1 MTLHHGVTAS
11 KQLTSHP
18 PFKVPTSAQDFP
30 CSLYSC
36 QGPSTWLCIVNPI
49 LETSPPSNC
58 VLLGD
63 SQYLPR
69 GRCSVRLGMMVLNI
83 SVVALATE
91 TLRVLGKALDHCI
104 CAQKP
109 TDRQNLTQA
118 HPSVHG
124 LFPES
129 QKSSSGRRN
138 SLSGSL

>member
-1 MTLHHGVTAS
+1 MTLHRGVTAP

-18 PFKVPTSAQDFP
+18 LFKFPPLPKTSR
-30 CSLYSC
+30 SLYSC
-36 QGPSTWLCIVNPI
+36 QGPSTWLCIVSPM
-49 LETSPPSNC
+49 LETSPPSNWAP
-58 VLLGD
+58 LDD
-63 SQYLPR
+63 SQYLPC
-69 GRCSVRLGMMVLNI
+69 GRCCVRLGIMVLNI
-83 SVVALATE
+83 SVLALATE
-91 TLRVLGKALDHCI
+91 TLRLLGKALDHCI

-129 QKSSSGRRN
+129 QKSSCGRRN